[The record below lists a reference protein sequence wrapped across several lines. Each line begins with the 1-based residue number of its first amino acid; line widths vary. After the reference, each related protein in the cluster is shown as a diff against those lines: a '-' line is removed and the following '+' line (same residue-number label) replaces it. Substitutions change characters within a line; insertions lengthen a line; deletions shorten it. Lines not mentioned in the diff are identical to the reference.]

1 MMEGHM
7 TENAVLKVSAE
18 VKALRIVLITL
29 LILYGAVF
37 IGSISFLASAFPS
50 FVHGTFGAAFWAEFR
65 ALLDKVLTG
74 PIYFFIAYCIF
85 KLIALVSRGEPFSPE
100 SPRHIRRIAYSVFGL
115 GLISIITTMIVDLTQ
130 PGARVTDAV
139 VRVLYG
145 GLGTALLGFGF
156 LVIARVL
163 KVGVRLQ
170 QDQNLTV

>member
-1 MMEGHM
+1 M
-7 TENAVLKVSAE
+7 TEKAISKVSAE

-29 LILYGAVF
+29 LFLYGAVF
-37 IGSISFLASAFPS
+37 IGSISFLASVFPS
-50 FVHGTFGAAFWAEFR
+50 FVHRISEAAFWAEIRVF
-65 ALLDKVLTG
+65 LDKILTG
-74 PIYFFIAYCIF
+74 PIYFFIGYNIF

-115 GLISIITTMIVDLTQ
+115 GLISVITTSILELTQ
-130 PGARVTDAV
+130 LGVRVSNAM

-145 GLGTALLGFGF
+145 GLGTAVLGFGI

-163 KVGVRLQ
+163 EVGVRLQ